1 MKTFPHNPDEATL
14 SARMAADRQRYEAEV
29 TDAPGKPAAHYDSG
43 SRLAFGL
50 AGLAYAFDAPAAE
63 VKLLAVGATRQ
74 ALRAAARDEPMDPV
88 TYQRY
93 LALSVWTYEN
103 NFRGTLTNFDRAQFT
118 NPEMNHDDVVY
129 RVAEAM
135 SALAK
140 KRPEMAVEHADSGL
154 KRITRGLVST
164 AVVNSV
170 APLLQIARSMGKGDL
185 YELRGAVS
193 ERNTQYLRSISNE
206 AGRAD
211 PEALID
217 VVSLALVRM
226 AAADYGLAVEPKSL
240 YVPTSLF

>member
-1 MKTFPHNPDEATL
+1 MKTFPHNPDEAAL
-14 SARMAADRQRYEAEV
+14 SARMAADRQKYESDL
-29 TDAPGKPAAHYDSG
+29 TDAPGKPVAHYHAC

-50 AGLAYAFDAPAAE
+50 ASVAYAFDAPAAE
-63 VKLLAVGATRQ
+63 IKSLAVSATRQ
-74 ALRAAARDEPMDPV
+74 ALRAAACDELMDPI

-103 NFRGTLTNFDRAQFT
+103 NFRGSLTNFDRAQFT
-118 NPEMNHDDVVY
+118 HPEMNHDDVVY
-129 RVAEAM
+129 RATEAM

-193 ERNTQYLRSISNE
+193 ERSTQYLRSISNE
-206 AGRAD
+206 AGRAN

-217 VVSLALVRM
+217 VVGLALVRM

-240 YVPTSLF
+240 YLPTSLF